1 MKSFEA
7 SLIFSTVG
15 LGIEADNIFLV
26 NDEIVSGEDEGR
38 RVERCR
44 REVLKS
50 TRWVWRCVRKS
61 EIISRLSAFVN
72 VLSPNRCL
80 SAYHLTQESN

>member
-1 MKSFEA
+1 M
-7 SLIFSTVG
+7 
-15 LGIEADNIFLV
+15 
-26 NDEIVSGEDEGR
+26 NDSIVSGDDEGR
-38 RVERCR
+38 REERCR

-72 VLSPNRCL
+72 VLRPNRCL
-80 SAYHLTQESN
+80 SVSHSELASEDKAMRKGD